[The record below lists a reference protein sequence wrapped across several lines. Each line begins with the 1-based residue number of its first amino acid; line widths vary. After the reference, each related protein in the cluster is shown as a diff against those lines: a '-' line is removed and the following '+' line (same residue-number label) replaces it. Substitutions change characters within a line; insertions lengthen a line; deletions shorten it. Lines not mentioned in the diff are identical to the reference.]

1 MKFFDF
7 LSFLAFSKNRS
18 RYIISYLINL
28 DGRNRG
34 NEPCKACAVN
44 LGDQIGLD
52 EWDAQDRGYI
62 LTGNPDI
69 LPFSVDGEV
78 QEKFELKLAVNT
90 DQYGRT
96 FEDR

>member
-1 MKFFDF
+1 M
-7 LSFLAFSKNRS
+7 LQNISLIL
-18 RYIISYLINL
+18 IIFL

-34 NEPCKACAVN
+34 NKVCKACAVD
-44 LGDQIGLD
+44 LGEQLGID

-69 LPFSVDGEV
+69 LPLGINGVV
-78 QEKFELKLAVNT
+78 NEKFELKLAVNT

-96 FEDR
+96 FQDRY